1 MGEKMKNINSQLFQ
15 TELINV
21 KEDNDKLR
29 IEFRTTSNEP
39 LVFKF
44 NNNAVVLTENFDI
57 YEVTMQ
63 MFPIITLK
71 YFMKNAGTNYNEIQ
85 VNENV
90 IDIDTL
96 GFNDY
101 NEFKQF
107 IIKHPLYVRY
117 IDFIYHIFS
126 LKPFLFLLYT
136 SRINYKYDIEITS
149 DEIRITID
157 KIHISSIFKKYS
169 INEKITFR
177 MLNNGNLLVV
187 VENVPVIDFGITATY
202 DDIIKILREKPEP
215 VINTL
220 IMLII
225 TLLS

>member
-1 MGEKMKNINSQLFQ
+1 MGKKMKNINSQLFQ

-21 KEDNDKLR
+21 KQDNDKLR

>member
-1 MGEKMKNINSQLFQ
+1 MGEINSQLFQ
-15 TELINV
+15 TELINIE
-21 KEDNDKLR
+21 EDNDKLR

-39 LVFKF
+39 VVFKF

-71 YFMKNAGTNYNEIQ
+71 FFMKNAGTNYNKIQ

-117 IDFIYHIFS
+117 IDYIYTIFS
-126 LKPFLFLLYT
+126 MKPWLFLLYT
-136 SRINYKYDIEITS
+136 SRIHYKYDMKITS

-157 KIHISSIFKKYS
+157 KIHIYSIFKKYN

-177 MLNNGNLLVV
+177 MLNKNGNLLLVV
-187 VENVPVIDFGITATY
+187 GNVPVIDFGITATY

-225 TLLS
+225 TLLD

>member
-21 KEDNDKLR
+21 KQDNDKLR

>member
-1 MGEKMKNINSQLFQ
+1 MKNINSQLFQ

-21 KEDNDKLR
+21 EEDNDKLR

-44 NNNAVVLTENFDI
+44 NNSAVVLTENFDI
-57 YEVTMQ
+57 YEVDFQ
-63 MFPIITLK
+63 VFPIITLK
-71 YFMKNAGTNYNEIQ
+71 FFMKNAGTNYNEIK
-85 VNENV
+85 VNETV
-90 IDIDTL
+90 VDIDTL

-117 IDFIYHIFS
+117 IDFIYTIFNMR
-126 LKPFLFLLYT
+126 PWLFLLYT
-136 SRINYKYDIEITS
+136 SRIRYKYDMKITS
-149 DEIRITID
+149 DEIKITIEQ
-157 KIHISSIFKKYS
+157 IHIHSIFKKYN
-169 INEKITFR
+169 INGKM
-177 MLNNGNLLVV
+177 MLRILNKNGNLLLVV
-187 VENVPVIDFGITATY
+187 GNVPVIHFGITATY
-202 DDIIKILREKPEP
+202 DDIIKILREKPES

-225 TLLS
+225 TLLD